1 MKLFHCA
8 VVLWSAVAILC
19 GSGSVRAQSPAPP
32 STVPPN
38 PRAASPPADPFI
50 RPQQNA
56 PATPKPVAQ
65 PVEAATAPVNLLS
78 VLETW
83 TLDQTD
89 FLALLDAGG
98 DDAAKYGRLEGLAK
112 AGKAKLSGLIAV
124 TSKSGQRSVV
134 ESIDEVRYP
143 VEFDPPAAAGEIAYP
158 VSWQGR
164 NAGDTMEIES
174 VVGPDGATI
183 DVNIVPQAVRLAGI
197 DEWRAEAAAAPAVTL
212 KFEAEKATTSLRVQT
227 GRPGLLATATPAA
240 ARLDDHGQ
248 RPVRTQWLRVMVQKT
263 PRPAAAQEGTSEVRI
278 ELLLYSLDRE
288 SARRIL
294 AGSADSAQ
302 SYATLRDLVQKGDAQ
317 LDVLSAVV
325 ARSGQRAVLEELSEV
340 IFPGSTAGPSVDV
353 RASSPAARRPASFT
367 SFETRNTGVTME
379 IEPVVDAEGFFVD
392 LNIVPQI
399 VQRNGMLELGDVA
412 AKYPL
417 QPLFTTRKITT
428 TATTGLGIPLLL
440 GTMSQPR
447 DNGVNGRKDDERT
460 SLTYVRVT
468 PLRP

>member
-1 MKLFHCA
+1 
-8 VVLWSAVAILC
+8 
-19 GSGSVRAQSPAPP
+19 
-32 STVPPN
+32 
-38 PRAASPPADPFI
+38 
-50 RPQQNA
+50 
-56 PATPKPVAQ
+56 
-65 PVEAATAPVNLLS
+65 LS
-78 VLETW
+78 
-83 TLDQTD
+83 
-89 FLALLDAGG
+89 
-98 DDAAKYGRLEGLAK
+98 
-112 AGKAKLSGLIAV
+112 
-124 TSKSGQRSVV
+124 
-134 ESIDEVRYP
+134 
-143 VEFDPPAAAGEIAYP
+143 
-158 VSWQGR
+158 
-164 NAGDTMEIES
+164 
-174 VVGPDGATI
+174 
-183 DVNIVPQAVRLAGI
+183 
-197 DEWRAEAAAAPAVTL
+197 
-212 KFEAEKATTSLRVQT
+212 
-227 GRPGLLATATPAA
+227 
-240 ARLDDHGQ
+240 
-248 RPVRTQWLRVMVQKT
+248 
-263 PRPAAAQEGTSEVRI
+263 
-278 ELLLYSLDRE
+278 
-288 SARRIL
+288 
-294 AGSADSAQ
+294 GSADSAQ

-460 SLTYVRVT
+460 SLAYVRVT